1 MSGYVEA
8 VEDMMQTLRD
18 RSAAYERLTSE
29 NAALRARV
37 AELEAETVRRGKMLV
52 RLRDKLINI
61 CDGLEDQ
68 GDLVALRSTN
78 DADDFR
84 EAVRELDSFKWGLI
98 LAEDDKCARAA
109 LRAKGGE

>member
-1 MSGYVEA
+1 MNLAPTRDQLEA
-8 VEDMMQTLRD
+8 ASFYKPLLDAQATEITDLRK
-18 RSAAYERLTSE
+18 
-29 NAALRARV
+29 RV
-37 AELEAETVRRGKMLV
+37 AELEAETVRRGKALV
-52 RLRDKLINI
+52 RLRNKLINI

-98 LAEDDKCARAA
+98 LADDDNLARAT
-109 LRAKGGE
+109 LGGTDGR

>member
-1 MSGYVEA
+1 MSTNLA
-8 VEDMMQTLRD
+8 DHVEDP
-18 RSAAYERLTSE
+18 AATIT
-29 NAALRARV
+29 ALRAR
-37 AELEAETVRRGKMLV
+37 AEELEAETVRRGKMLV

-61 CDGLEDQ
+61 CDGLEDH

-109 LRAKGGE
+109 LRAKGGGNGDA